1 MRTAYYT
8 PWHDRSS
15 RAYIKMN
22 PNGLWRFCSPS
33 DALKLTTGSKP
44 QTIPQHALK
53 IHPPSHWVTS
63 SSFEFHLTAGNDSA
77 CMPGSIILGW
87 CCSRAS
93 WEEWIVKN
101 ASTIRQCHLEHAFSL
116 IACLEIC
123 ELLDGSRNITVRLQ
137 QKSRAVC
144 WEGDTMSFMWQEEIR
159 GYVVQQLVFL
169 SPMQIAVQLFLLW
182 KEMKALSKDSV

>member
-1 MRTAYYT
+1 M
-8 PWHDRSS
+8 
-15 RAYIKMN
+15 
-22 PNGLWRFCSPS
+22 
-33 DALKLTTGSKP
+33 
-44 QTIPQHALK
+44 
-53 IHPPSHWVTS
+53 
-63 SSFEFHLTAGNDSA
+63 
-77 CMPGSIILGW
+77 
-87 CCSRAS
+87 
-93 WEEWIVKN
+93 KN

-169 SPMQIAVQLFLLW
+169 PPMQIAVQLFLL
-182 KEMKALSKDSV
+182 